1 MMVFNWEWL
10 LAAGLGYLFL
20 LFLTAYLAEKDWMP
34 KALLKHPLVYILSI
48 GVYCSAW
55 AFYGSVGMA
64 YEFGYGYLAYYVGV
78 SIALLFSAVILRP
91 VLDLA
96 RSYQLASLADLFA
109 FRYRSRW
116 AGLLTTVGVLLAML
130 PLLALQIQAITDAI
144 TLLDPNTRAWLV
156 ALLICAILLLFSVLF
171 GARDV
176 APTEQHPGLIFAL
189 AFESL
194 FKLVALLILGGAALI
209 EVFGGWPELNQLTI
223 PLPEHLTEATPDLMP
238 VQWFSLLLMFLS
250 APLVLPHLFQ
260 LLFRENTE
268 LPRLRLASWAVPIY
282 LLLMALPVMPILWA
296 GLSLGSTVPP
306 EYFSLGLGMAL
317 NKPWMV
323 WLAFLGGLSAAAG
336 ITVLASIA
344 LASMG
349 LNHLVLPFYKPRF
362 DADVYRWLL
371 WVRRVLIGVVIGLS
385 YCLYLFLNQVQN
397 LSSLGITAFTGLLQ
411 LLPGILGLLFWSG
424 ANRKG
429 YIAGFLVGLGVWAT
443 SLLIPMLAD
452 SFKLGYRLPLQFA
465 LNRDQWSM
473 TTLLSLGL
481 NTLVFILVSVFTRTS
496 REEQEAAQT
505 CVITSVDRRHRLPLK
520 ARNAG
525 EFIEALSR
533 PLGRI
538 MAEREVKRALKSLGF
553 PVGEYRP
560 YALRRLRDTIEANLS
575 GLMGPSVAQAL
586 VQRYLPYDRQES
598 IDRDDIHFFEQRLDG
613 YHHQLTGMAAEL
625 DRLRRHHRET
635 LYNLPIGV
643 CSLASDGEILLWNR
657 VMAEMT
663 GISEEEAIGARLDS
677 LPANWYDLLD
687 SFLKGTSNKMTV
699 EQPNTEGHGKRWFS
713 LHRNQQPVRGET
725 PAEGHVI
732 LLEDETE
739 HKMLES
745 ELVHSERL
753 ASIGRL
759 AAGVAHEIGN
769 PITGIDCLAQDLK
782 YVSAPNEQQEIA
794 DQIREQTNR
803 VTKIVRSLVNFAH
816 AGQEDGK
823 NDHQPWPLRQ
833 VVQDAIDLLS
843 LSRNANPVIF
853 VNDVGEDL
861 VLLCEPQRLS
871 QVFINLL
878 GNARD
883 ASPANEIVRIK
894 ATAEGESALVEV
906 IDRGSGINPADIDH
920 IFDPFFTTKEV
931 GKGTGLGLFLAYT
944 IVEEHYG
951 HITVESPAFTQEG
964 IGTRFLIRLPLHT
977 LLPEVTS

>member
-1 MMVFNWEWL
+1 MVFSWQIL
-10 LAAGLGYLFL
+10 LSVGLGYLCL
-20 LFLTAYLAEKDWMP
+20 LFLAAYLAERGWIP
-34 KALLKHPLVYILSI
+34 ERWVKHPLVYVLSI
-48 GVYCSAW
+48 GVYCSAF

-64 YEFGYGYLAYYVGV
+64 YEVGYGYLAYYLGV
-78 SIALLFSAVILRP
+78 SIALVFSAVILRP
-91 VLDLA
+91 VMELA

-116 AGLLTTVGVLLAML
+116 VGLLTTLGVLLAML
-130 PLLALQIQAITDAI
+130 PLLALQIQAITDSI
-144 TLLDPNTRAWLV
+144 TLLDPNTRAWPV

-171 GARDV
+171 GARHV

-189 AFESL
+189 AFESI
-194 FKLVALLILGGAALI
+194 FKLVILLVLGAVALN
-209 EVFGGWPELNQLTI
+209 EVFDTWTEALHWPD
-223 PLPEHLTEATPDLMP
+223 HLTPTLNTLTPKLQP
-238 VQWFSLLLMFLS
+238 VQWFSLLLMFLA

-260 LLFRENTE
+260 LLFRENSDIS
-268 LPRLRLASWAVPIY
+268 RLRLATWTMPIY
-282 LLLMALPVMPILWA
+282 LLLMALPVLPLLWA
-296 GLSLGSTVPP
+296 GQILQSPVNP
-306 EYFSLGLGMAL
+306 EYFTLDLGIRLGQ
-317 NKPWMV
+317 PWMV

-344 LASMG
+344 LASMA
-349 LNHLVLPFYKPRF
+349 LNHLVLPFHKPRF
-362 DADVYRWLL
+362 DTDVYRWLL
-371 WVRRVLIGVVIGLS
+371 WVRRILIGVVISLS
-385 YCLYLFLNQVQN
+385 YVLYLVLNQVQN

-429 YIAGFLVGLGVWAT
+429 YISGLLVGLAVWAS
-443 SLLIPMLAD
+443 SLAIPMLAD
-452 SFKLGYRLPLQFA
+452 SLVLAERLPLHFA
-465 LNRDQWSM
+465 LDKDQWSM

-481 NTLVFILVSVFTRTS
+481 NTAIFILVSVFTSTS
-496 REEQEAAQT
+496 PEEREAAQT
-505 CVITSVDRRHRLPLK
+505 CVITSVDRRHRLPLR
-520 ARNAG
+520 ARTAG

-533 PLGRI
+533 PLGQI
-538 MAEREVKRALKSLGF
+538 MAEREVKRGLKSLGF
-553 PVGEYRP
+553 PLGEYRP

-586 VQRYLPYDRQES
+586 VARYLPYDRQES
-598 IDRDDIHFFEQRLDG
+598 IERDDIHFFEQRLDG

-657 VMAEMT
+657 VMADMT
-663 GISEEEAIGARLDS
+663 GIGEEDAIGARLDS

-687 SFLKGTSNKMTV
+687 SFLKGHSDKLTI
-699 EQPNTEGHGKRWFS
+699 EQPDTDNHGTRWFS
-713 LHRNQQPVRGET
+713 LHRNPQPMHRET
-725 PAEGHVI
+725 PGEGTVI

-782 YVSAPNEQQEIA
+782 YINDPKEQQLIA
-794 DQIREQTNR
+794 DQIREQAGR

-816 AGQEDGK
+816 AGEDSK
-823 NDHQPWPLRQ
+823 HEHQPYPLHQ
-833 VVQDAIDLLS
+833 IVQDAIDLLS
-843 LSRNANPVIF
+843 LSRDAKQVIF
-853 VNDVGEDL
+853 VNEVSEAL
-861 VLLCEPQRLS
+861 TVLCEPQRLS

-883 ASPANEIVRIK
+883 ASPPDEIIRIT
-894 ATAEGESALVEV
+894 ATDEGESALVEV
-906 IDRGSGINPADIDH
+906 VDRGSGIRSQDIDH
-920 IFDPFFTTKEV
+920 IFDPFFTTKDV

-951 HITVESPAFTQEG
+951 HISAESPAFTNEG
-964 IGTRFLIRLPLHT
+964 IGTRFIIRLPLHT
-977 LLPEVTS
+977 VLPQVTS